1 MSFLKNFYA
10 EECGQDMVEYGL
22 ILGLVVL
29 AAIAAFT
36 TFGGNLSTGITDQ
49 AGKVATNVK

>member
-29 AAIAAFT
+29 AAITAFT
-36 TFGGNLSTGITDQ
+36 TFGGDLSTGITTQ
-49 AGKVATNVK
+49 AGRVAGSVK